1 MQNQNIIGG
10 AINIEEAYQALSP
23 NAVPRQIRK
32 SIKFSDEFCY
42 IFTSGTT
49 GIENMFY
56 VKCVISF
63 FSRLKCIIVNELS
76 ILFF

>member
-32 SIKFSDEFCY
+32 SINFSDQFCY

-49 GIENMFY
+49 GT
-56 VKCVISF
+56 
-63 FSRLKCIIVNELS
+63 
-76 ILFF
+76 

>member
-49 GIENMFY
+49 GIEN
-56 VKCVISF
+56 
-63 FSRLKCIIVNELS
+63 
-76 ILFF
+76 LF

>member
-49 GIENMFY
+49 GIENLFL
-56 VKCVISF
+56 CEIF
-63 FSRLKCIIVNELS
+63 CNLCINIYFLS
-76 ILFF
+76 ILYL